1 MWSMG
6 GQLSKDE
13 AYIEIRCR
21 LSWFIFSWSADFELV
36 GFKNAD
42 LAFALHMGSALLSG
56 CSNRQPLFTFIHRR
70 KVSCICRMLRV
81 GKIALRL
88 KIIVADRILLLTL
101 VLYDIPL
108 HALALLDKSHAYFTE
123 YAVVFA

>member
-1 MWSMG
+1 
-6 GQLSKDE
+6 
-13 AYIEIRCR
+13 
-21 LSWFIFSWSADFELV
+21 
-36 GFKNAD
+36 
-42 LAFALHMGSALLSG
+42 
-56 CSNRQPLFTFIHRR
+56 
-70 KVSCICRMLRV
+70 MLRV